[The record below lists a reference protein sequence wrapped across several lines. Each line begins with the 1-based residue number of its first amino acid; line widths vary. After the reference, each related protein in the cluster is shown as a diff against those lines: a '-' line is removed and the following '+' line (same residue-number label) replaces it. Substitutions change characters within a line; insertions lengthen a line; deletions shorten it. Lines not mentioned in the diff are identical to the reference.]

1 MDGHFLLQGIFP
13 TQELNPGL
21 LHCRQILCRLS
32 YEGNPYSGLENS
44 MDCIVHGVEKSR
56 ARLSDFHFHFTFILP
71 PKFFSLL
78 SHPPAAISS
87 CWTSS
92 VRLSYLSPISSCYL
106 CTPTPILLLLIVP
119 KISSPQNLAPSW
131 TPSPEASLSPGSSSS
146 APPASVGISQM
157 IISSLSP
164 PSIPFP
170 CDLIYLHR
178 FTHPW
183 VQTSL

>member
-1 MDGHFLLQGIFP
+1 MRETL
-13 TQELNPGL
+13 
-21 LHCRQILCRLS
+21 ILAWRIPWTVV
-32 YEGNPYSGLENS
+32 Y
-44 MDCIVHGVEKSR
+44 GVEKSR
-56 ARLSDFHFHFTFILP
+56 ARLSDFHFHFPFILP

-92 VRLSYLSPISSCYL
+92 IRLSVLPRISSCCR
-106 CTPTPILLLLIVP
+106 CTLTPIILPLIVP

-146 APPASVGISQM
+146 APPASVGITQM
-157 IISSLSP
+157 VISSLSP

-170 CDLIYLHR
+170 CDLIYFHR